1 MCSLTHTVKEIGVS
15 LCVHQ
20 ADGVA
25 GVIKSRQ
32 YTIPSE
38 YVERID
44 GEYFISLNRKHVY
57 ARRILCMQSTAHQ
70 QTAHADDGIANL
82 SKSDVIDQLIAIR
95 NRAVKLAVVEGN
107 SDKVDKLKRRW
118 HKQRKFQEQI
128 CALDKTMCIAAPEIG
143 GMPSVQLRILTAW
156 KGPLWV
162 QLSDGMLTRLTS
174 AIKYQVE
181 SGGVKSK
188 RAKRGVGDD
197 ADDDVDCATSDASH
211 DLPDVASVVA
221 ADVPLMPERSPSA
234 VRTLPPAPAASP
246 AGLASSASAPKVGS
260 KITDFF
266 GKKP

>member
-1 MCSLTHTVKEIGVS
+1 MCSLTHTVKEIEVS

-25 GVIKSRQ
+25 GVIRSRQ

-95 NRAVKLAVVEGN
+95 HRAVKLAVVEGN

-118 HKQRKFQEQI
+118 HKSRKLQESI
-128 CALDKTMCIAAPEIG
+128 CALVKTMWIATPEISG
-143 GMPSVQLRILTAW
+143 IPSMQLRILTAL

-162 QLSDGMLTRLTS
+162 QLSDGMLTWLTR

-188 RAKRGVGDD
+188 RAKRMLMMMLMTMSTVRHQM
-197 ADDDVDCATSDASH
+197 SLMLSH
-211 DLPDVASVVA
+211 MCQVLLRLMYHSRQSVPRA
-221 ADVPLMPERSPSA
+221 QCVPCLQHQQHRQ
-234 VRTLPPAPAASP
+234 L
-246 AGLASSASAPKVGS
+246 GLHQQHPH
-260 KITDFF
+260 
-266 GKKP
+266 PR